1 VDKVVFVGSPGV
13 GVSVARAASSSLTP
27 VVLELGGKDPFVV
40 CEDVSDINGLVQ
52 IACRGVMDIYGHIY
66 YICGLMDIS
75 LIICG
80 HKWTSSSTIW
90 TIVDI

>member
-1 VDKVVFVGSPGV
+1 MVFVGSPGV

-52 IACRGVMDIYGHIY
+52 IACRGVMDIYGLLY
-66 YICGLMDIS
+66 MWTLMDIS

-80 HKWTSSSTIW
+80 HKWTSSFTIW